1 MLRYT
6 DKKLTDDTKVPGF
19 ASLFRAAPESQKFF
33 AYFPSVVN
41 NGDEDEWIAYFNRI
55 RQERFESVTA
65 TRSRNAFY
73 RFLKHDLEDQFEY
86 YYCLPRGFT
95 KSEAIVL
102 DLDNDVI
109 KTLKGKF
116 YRFERIRKLTES
128 IGICKITNL

>member
-41 NGDEDEWIAYFNRI
+41 SDEDEWIAYFNRI

-73 RFLKHDLEDQFEY
+73 RFQSTTWKISSSIIIV
-86 YYCLPRGFT
+86 CLV
-95 KSEAIVL
+95 VL
-102 DLDNDVI
+102 QSRRQSCWIWTTTI